1 MIKMNIKI
9 GSIAEGA
16 DSAAGGTFPPKGS
29 VKNLQLGPTRE
40 PEKHFLLPEI
50 AFSRY
55 KYKINPTHFRN
66 LSFLPH

>member
-1 MIKMNIKI
+1 MNIKI

-55 KYKINPTHFRN
+55 KY
-66 LSFLPH
+66 